1 MKDVDFIYRSA
12 IYTALNGAITYGGN
26 VIKIFSGYAETTDN
40 LYIVIGDSSVTNN
53 NNKHKFGNT
62 ATITIEVVHHLTRG
76 VTYKEVDDV
85 YNSMMTILI
94 PSPQTA
100 GFNMGVNFQALNVT
114 AESNHFLEQ
123 TLEKVLRKIVRVQSL
138 IIENQIY

>member
-1 MKDVDFIYRSA
+1 MKDIDFTYRSA
-12 IYTALNGAITYGGN
+12 IFTALNGAITYNAN
-26 VIKIFSGYAETTDN
+26 VIKVFSGYAETTDN
-40 LYIVIGDSSVTNN
+40 LYIVIGDSSVNSN

-85 YNSMMTILI
+85 YNLMMEILI
-94 PSPQTA
+94 PAPHTA
-100 GFNMGVNFQALNVT
+100 GFSLTGFQALNVT

-123 TLEKVLRKIVRVQSL
+123 TLDKVLRKIVRVQSL